1 MKKFALI
8 LALLVNVNFLLA
20 QTTISGR
27 IVDDEGAAVVGA
39 AIFIQSTRQGI
50 ASDSEGNFEI
60 QYNGDFPTELTAKSL
75 GYADATIELKN
86 SQTAKNLTIT
96 LIRKSEEVD
105 EVDVVGNRKSSNFE
119 SIDARAAITAVGV
132 DGGIESVV
140 KSQMG
145 VSSNSELSSQYRV
158 RGGNFDENM
167 VYVNNI
173 EIYRPFLIRSGE
185 QEGLSFVNPDLVESI
200 EFSSGCFDASYGDRM
215 SSVLDVRYKTPSEV
229 QGSARVS
236 LLGASAH
243 FGGATKSGAFSQ
255 ITGIRYKTNRYML
268 GSMDMSGD
276 YDPSFFD
283 VQSFWIF
290 RPSKKWRVDLLGYYA
305 RNRYQFEP
313 VDRETTFGTISDAKT
328 LTIYFEGNEDDYYQT
343 GVVAATSTFRPN
355 DRNSFALALS
365 MYRSSEQENYDIL
378 GEYWLQQA
386 DASSSETSV
395 DESENIGVGGYMEHA
410 RNELL
415 GQIYTAA
422 VRASHR
428 LGRHCIDWEAKIQS
442 ENFDDYV
449 NEWEYLDSAG
459 YISTV
464 SDAIVLSRTCFG
476 DNEISQ
482 TRSSLF
488 AKDAFA
494 FDLGNGRMTVD
505 YGVRFSYLS
514 SNEEFLVSPRAS
526 VRYALSRWIFRAAA
540 GRYSQSPFFRE
551 LRRSDGSLN
560 RDVEAQHSWQFLLG
574 SDLYFTVSERP
585 FKFTT
590 EVYYKYLTDLNPY
603 SIDNVRIRYMADN
616 CADGYAAGIDFK
628 INGELVDGVESWAC
642 FSLMKTE
649 EDIDDDGHGKIPRP
663 SDQRVSFS
671 MFFQDHMPSNRSVG
685 LTLGM
690 YLATGLPFGPPNSE
704 RYMATNRM
712 PGYKRVDLGLF
723 KDFAKNADG
732 TEKWNGVRTFQIGL
746 EVLNLFDFSNTISYF
761 WVSDVENRQY
771 AVPNYLT
778 SRRLNVKISIEF

>member
-1 MKKFALI
+1 MKYFVLL
-8 LALLVNVNFLLA
+8 LALLLNVNLLLA

-27 IVDDEGAAVVGA
+27 IVDEEKMPVVGVAVV
-39 AIFIQSTRQGI
+39 ITSTGQGV
-50 ASDSEGNFEI
+50 ASDAEGRFEI
-60 QYNGDFPTELTAKSL
+60 QYSGTFPTELTAKSL
-75 GYADATIELKN
+75 GYSEVTVELGN
-86 SQTAKNLTIT
+86 AQSSKNLLVT
-96 LIRKSEEVD
+96 LTEKDEEVD

-119 SIDARAAITAVGV
+119 SIDAHMAITAVGV

-185 QEGLSFVNPDLVESI
+185 QEGLSFVNPDLVEFI

-215 SSVLDVRYKTPSEV
+215 SSVLDVRYKTPTEI

-243 FGGATKSGAFSQ
+243 FGNSTKKGKLSQ
-255 ITGIRYKTNRYML
+255 TTGIRYKTNRYML
-268 GSMDMSGD
+268 GSLDMSGD

-290 RPSKKWRVDLLGYYA
+290 RPTTKWRVDLLGYYA

-328 LTIYFEGNEDDYYQT
+328 LTIYFEGDEDDYYQT

-355 DRNSFALALS
+355 TDNSFALSLS

-395 DESENIGVGGYMEHA
+395 DESEGIGVGGYMEHA
-410 RNELL
+410 RNELF

-422 VRASHR
+422 VRASHKI
-428 LGRHCIDWEAKIQS
+428 GNHHVDWEAKVQS

-459 YISTV
+459 FISSA
-464 SDAIVLSRTCFG
+464 SDAIVLRRTCFG
-476 DNEISQ
+476 ENEISQ
-482 TRSSLF
+482 TRSSFF

-494 FDLGNGRMTVD
+494 FELGNGRMTVD
-505 YGVRFSYLS
+505 YGVRLSYLS
-514 SNEEFLVSPRAS
+514 SNEEFLASPRAS
-526 VRYALSRWIFRAAA
+526 LRYALGRWIFRAAA

-560 RDVEAQHSWQFLLG
+560 RKVEAQHSWQFLLG
-574 SDLYFTVSERP
+574 SDLYFSVSDRP

-590 EVYYKYLTDLNPY
+590 ELYYKRLTDLNPY

-649 EDIDDDGHGKIPRP
+649 EDIDGDGHGKIPRP

-690 YLATGLPFGPPNSE
+690 YLASGLPFGPPNSE

-732 TEKWNGVRTFQIGL
+732 TEKWNGVSTFQIGL

-778 SRRLNVKISIEF
+778 SRRLNLKISIEF